1 MSRSKL
7 PKEPLFEVRKSPI
20 QGVGAFALQRIRK
33 GTLIAEYDGERV
45 GNEEADR
52 RYDEGKM
59 KRHHTFLF
67 VISNRTV
74 VDGAVNG
81 NDSIYINHSCDPNC
95 ETYIERGRIFI
106 EAIKDIPKDTE
117 IAYDYLYDR
126 ADDAKDGIEEYYKC
140 QCGSKKCRG
149 TILAPETPEEKAKR
163 LKRAEKARRAEERE
177 KAAKKAAARERRNVK
192 SAKRAKAKR

>member
-20 QGVGAFALQRIRK
+20 QGVGAFALNRIKK
-33 GTLIAEYDGERV
+33 GTLIAEYTGERV

-74 VDGAVNG
+74 VDGAVDG

-106 EAIKDIPKDTE
+106 EAIRDIPKDAE

-140 QCGSKKCRG
+140 HCGSKKCRG

-177 KAAKKAAARERRNVK
+177 KAARNAGKRKRGNRK
-192 SAKRAKAKR
+192 SAKRSRAKR

>member
-7 PKEPLFEVRKSPI
+7 PKEPLFEIRKSAI
-20 QGVGAFALQRIRK
+20 QGRGAFALKRIRK

-45 GNEEADR
+45 DNEEADR
-52 RYDEGKM
+52 RYDEARM

-106 EAIKDIPKDTE
+106 EAIRDIPAGTE
-117 IAYDYLYDR
+117 LTYDYLYDR

-140 QCGSKKCRG
+140 HCGSKKCRG
-149 TILAPETPEEKAKR
+149 TILAPETEEEKAKR
-163 LKRAEKARRAEERE
+163 LKRAARAQREAERE
-177 KAAKKAAARERRNVK
+177 AAKKKSRATRRK
-192 SAKRAKAKR
+192 KLATR

>member
-7 PKEPLFEVRKSPI
+7 PKEPLFEIRKSAI
-20 QGVGAFALQRIRK
+20 QGRGAFALKRIRK

-45 GNEEADR
+45 DNEEADR
-52 RYDEGKM
+52 RYDEAKM

-106 EAIKDIPKDTE
+106 EAIRDIPADTE
-117 IAYDYLYDR
+117 LTYDYLYDR

-140 QCGSKKCRG
+140 HCGAKKCRG
-149 TILAPETPEEKAKR
+149 TILAPETEEEKAKR
-163 LKRAEKARRAEERE
+163 LKRAARAKREAERE
-177 KAAKKAAARERRNVK
+177 AAKKKARSARRRKLAAR
-192 SAKRAKAKR
+192 

>member
-7 PKEPLFEVRKSPI
+7 PKEPLFEIRKSAI
-20 QGVGAFALQRIRK
+20 QGRGAFALKRIRK

-45 GNEEADR
+45 DNAEADR
-52 RYDEGKM
+52 RYDEAKM
-59 KRHHTFLF
+59 RRHHTFLF

-106 EAIKDIPKDTE
+106 EAIKDIPAGAE

-140 QCGSKKCRG
+140 HCGSKKCRG
-149 TILAPETPEEKAKR
+149 TILAPETEEEKAKR
-163 LKRAEKARRAEERE
+163 LKRAARAKRAAERETAKKTKSRRAKR
-177 KAAKKAAARERRNVK
+177 KKAAAR
-192 SAKRAKAKR
+192 